1 MTIKITVTGTK
12 TAKLAGSASNAK
24 GFGSLTKGKTYY
36 VRVRSYK
43 TVSGKTYYSAWSA
56 SRKVKVAK

>member
-1 MTIKITVTGTK
+1 MNRGE
-12 TAKLAGSASNAK
+12 
-24 GFGSLTKGKTYY
+24 GKTYY

-43 TVSGKTYYSAWSA
+43 TVSEKTYYSAWSA